1 MMDSAKLIYESD
13 CMNEMMLNSYGE
25 NTMAFQELST
35 LGEEHRQLLGIIPE
49 KVVVNVSKG
58 NNYLVEYTGNL
69 ERLMQDQNVS
79 LNEAL
84 DMISEVNKIDKE
96 RIYIVADESCIEKI
110 NFKKAKELGFNFLRK

>member
-35 LGEEHRQLLGIIPE
+35 LGEEHRQLLGITPE

-69 ERLMQDQNVS
+69 ERLMQDQNIS

-84 DMISEVNKIDKE
+84 DMISEVNEIDRE
-96 RIYIVADESCIEKI
+96 RIYIVVDESCIEKI

>member
-35 LGEEHRQLLGIIPE
+35 LGEEHRQLLGITPE

-69 ERLMQDQNVS
+69 ERLMEDQNLS
-79 LNEAL
+79 L
-84 DMISEVNKIDKE
+84 IHI
-96 RIYIVADESCIEKI
+96 
-110 NFKKAKELGFNFLRK
+110 

>member
-25 NTMAFQELST
+25 NTMTFQELST
-35 LGEEHRQLLGIIPE
+35 LGEEHRQLLGITPE

-69 ERLMQDQNVS
+69 ERLMQDQNIS

-84 DMISEVNKIDKE
+84 DMISEVNEIDRE
-96 RIYIVADESCIEKI
+96 RIYIVVDESCIEKI

>member
-25 NTMAFQELST
+25 NTMTFQELST
-35 LGEEHRQLLGIIPE
+35 LREEHRQLLGITPE

-69 ERLMQDQNVS
+69 ERLMQDQNIS

-84 DMISEVNKIDKE
+84 DMISEVNEIDRE
-96 RIYIVADESCIEKI
+96 RIYIVVDESCIEKI